1 MKEVEMKSNEIK
13 SFVDYR
19 FKDEDYDYIVAEKK
33 RFAKDTDKMVE
44 RKLNLLKE
52 REDAVQQN
60 DTERVKEIDQLIEE
74 IDEKAID
81 INSKRTGNFNMLA

>member
-44 RKLNLLKE
+44 RKLNLLKD